1 MIVKDEE
8 HVIERALNSC
18 VDFIDA
24 YCIVDTGSTDKTKNV
39 INAFFDKH
47 PKIPGKIV
55 DFEFTNFEECR
66 NKSIE
71 HGKDLGDYGF
81 WIDADEEL
89 RLNSTWNKN
98 TFKKHLNDQQPD
110 QMLFKCVYGGLRY
123 NRGQLYRFKSN
134 YTWYGPVHEILRS
147 IDIENETGE
156 DFPYGDV
163 FIRAEGNSWTGDI
176 SKKYED
182 HANILLEYQEE
193 NDWKDPR
200 WTFYLAQSYK
210 DAALIAIGK
219 NAKDERGLDL
229 IKKACN
235 FYKDR
240 VATGGGFRQEIYY
253 SQLMVGR
260 LSLYTTSTEHVIYE
274 LSKCEEYN
282 SDGRIEHIFEL
293 TTLYRDAKMWRNA
306 KMVSDIA
313 HSILHNNKNKATLFV
328 EHDIY
333 TWRFYDNFSV
343 VLYFNGLLDESLRV
357 TEWILDKYSKQMP
370 DVERNRIENNKKL
383 TANSIS
389 ARQNPQL

>member
-1 MIVKDEE
+1 MRIVLTMIVKDEE

-156 DFPYGDV
+156 DFP
-163 FIRAEGNSWTGDI
+163 
-176 SKKYED
+176 
-182 HANILLEYQEE
+182 
-193 NDWKDPR
+193 
-200 WTFYLAQSYK
+200 
-210 DAALIAIGK
+210 
-219 NAKDERGLDL
+219 
-229 IKKACN
+229 
-235 FYKDR
+235 
-240 VATGGGFRQEIYY
+240 
-253 SQLMVGR
+253 
-260 LSLYTTSTEHVIYE
+260 
-274 LSKCEEYN
+274 
-282 SDGRIEHIFEL
+282 
-293 TTLYRDAKMWRNA
+293 
-306 KMVSDIA
+306 
-313 HSILHNNKNKATLFV
+313 
-328 EHDIY
+328 
-333 TWRFYDNFSV
+333 
-343 VLYFNGLLDESLRV
+343 
-357 TEWILDKYSKQMP
+357 
-370 DVERNRIENNKKL
+370 
-383 TANSIS
+383 
-389 ARQNPQL
+389 